1 MVKGLIGRKIEM
13 TQVFDRHNKAV
24 PITKIKVEP
33 NFVVQIKEAE
43 KDGYKSVQLGV
54 EQKKKSSKPQIGHGK
69 KAGLDFSPR
78 ILHEFGFEGDLKA
91 GERLEVDQVFRKG
104 NTVDVTGVTKGK
116 GFAGVVKR
124 WGFAGGP
131 RTHGQSDRERAPGS
145 IGATTTPGRVYKGMK
160 MPGHMGNEQVTVQG
174 LEVIEINKEE
184 NEIQVAG
191 SIPGSVRGIV
201 FIKKS
206 EKKRRAY
213 HEPEIPQIPVIFG
226 KEEEK
231 EKEGQLEE
239 ATEEKEVSVET
250 AQEEPKSES
259 NTATEEK
266 SLESG
271 EENAN

>member
-24 PITKIKVEP
+24 PITKIRVEP

-104 NTVDVTGVTKGK
+104 NIVDVTGITKGK

-131 RTHGQSDRERAPGS
+131 KTHGQSDRERAPGS

-160 MPGHMGNEQVTVQG
+160 MPGHMGNEQATVQG
-174 LEVIEINKEE
+174 LEVVEINKEE

-191 SIPGSVRGIV
+191 SIPGSVSSIV

-206 EKKRRAY
+206 EKKRKAY
-213 HEPEIPQIPVIFG
+213 HEPEIPQIPVISG

-231 EKEGQLEE
+231 EGQSEG
-239 ATEEKEVSVET
+239 ATEQKEVPVET
-250 AQEEPKSES
+250 AQEEPKPES
-259 NTATEEK
+259 NTVKEEK
-266 SLESG
+266 SIESG

>member
-33 NFVVQIKEAE
+33 NVVVQIKEAE

-54 EQKKKSSKPQIGHGK
+54 EKKKKSSKPQIGHSK

-78 ILHEFGFEGDLKA
+78 ILHEFGFEGSLKA
-91 GERLEVDQVFRKG
+91 GERLEVDQVFSKG
-104 NTVDVTGVTKGK
+104 NIVDVTGCTKGK

-131 RTHGQSDRERAPGS
+131 RTHGQSDRERSPGS

-174 LEVIEINKEE
+174 LEVVEINKEE

-191 SIPGSVRGIV
+191 SIPGSVSSIV

-213 HEPEIPQIPVIFG
+213 HEPEIPQIPVISG

-231 EKEGQLEE
+231 EEQSEE
-239 ATEEKEVSVET
+239 VTEKKEVTVKT

-259 NTATEEK
+259 NTGTEEK
-266 SLESG
+266 SVESG